1 LEEEEALPPAV
12 GDGVTADAG
21 VFKLFFRMLLA
32 GVPKLV
38 SLILAVDAVTLSGE
52 EAMTLLPPFLN
63 HETLPTTGEVT
74 AVPAALLL
82 ATLLSSSPK
91 LKTLLLRRFFLLVT
105 AALMMNYP
113 VN

>member
-1 LEEEEALPPAV
+1 
-12 GDGVTADAG
+12 
-21 VFKLFFRMLLA
+21 MLLA
-32 GVPKLV
+32 GVPKLVLV

-52 EAMTLLPPFLN
+52 EAMTLFPFLN
-63 HETLPTTGEVT
+63 HDFPLPTLPTTGEVT
-74 AVPAALLL
+74 ADPAALLL